1 MGSVPLSAS
10 AHRVA
15 NIRKVNETKTSATI
29 FQTPRAGETRRP
41 PTPPDAA
48 RVVGE
53 PVTMSGGATVEEL
66 KDVLRETLENRGAL
80 GNVRAHLRAEVS
92 NALED
97 RSGATKRPELSDENL
112 IINELIREY
121 LVFNRYRS
129 TLSVLLP
136 ESGQPETPPFD
147 RDFLAREM
155 RVRENENSRKLPL
168 LYTMVSD
175 AQRGGGRNEPER
187 EAPTK

>member
-1 MGSVPLSAS
+1 
-10 AHRVA
+10 
-15 NIRKVNETKTSATI
+15 
-29 FQTPRAGETRRP
+29 
-41 PTPPDAA
+41 
-48 RVVGE
+48 
-53 PVTMSGGATVEEL
+53 MSGGATVEEL

-168 LYTMVSD
+168 LYTMVSN
-175 AQRGGGRNEPER
+175 AQRGGGKNETPRHRLSEER
-187 EAPTK
+187 E

>member
-1 MGSVPLSAS
+1 M
-10 AHRVA
+10 
-15 NIRKVNETKTSATI
+15 
-29 FQTPRAGETRRP
+29 AG
-41 PTPPDAA
+41 
-48 RVVGE
+48 
-53 PVTMSGGATVEEL
+53 GGATVEEL

-155 RVRENENSRKLPL
+155 RVHENENSRKLPL
-168 LYTMVSD
+168 LYTMVSN
-175 AQRGGGRNEPER
+175 AQRGGGKNETPRHRLSEQR
-187 EAPTK
+187 E

>member
-1 MGSVPLSAS
+1 MRSVPLKSVRAES
-10 AHRVA
+10 PKSE
-15 NIRKVNETKTSATI
+15 KVTRSII
-29 FQTPRAGETRRP
+29 FQTQRAGGSAAP
-41 PTPPDAA
+41 PHSPTPA

-53 PVTMSGGATVEEL
+53 PVTMSVGATVEEL

-80 GNVRAHLRAEVS
+80 GNVRAQLRAEVS

-97 RSGATKRPELSDENL
+97 RSSATKRPELSDENL

-155 RVRENENSRKLPL
+155 RVRENDNSRKLPL
-168 LYTMVSD
+168 LYTMVSN
-175 AQRGGGRNEPER
+175 AQRGAGKNQ
-187 EAPTK
+187 